1 MARAALPRGGFTISP
16 VPVERFPIG
25 KQAPDHRALQ
35 VASEERDETDL
46 KDQTRAALVEA
57 KCVLTEEELEGV
69 VRDLR
74 GIGYEKAEIWR
85 RMVEMGRRL
94 LRLQERVGEGGYKAL
109 RVAGL
114 VPLSDGEASK
124 LRAIARAVEDG
135 KVTVELLP
143 RSVLAAYTAARLPG
157 ETLQRMIGEGVL
169 GPKTT
174 AREIEQYAAAVSPED
189 VRAAAPGSNEMRSS
203 VRKRL
208 EKQLRLAEAKVADLR
223 RRLSLGS

>member
-1 MARAALPRGGFTISP
+1 MARAVLPRAGFTISP
-16 VPVERFPIG
+16 KPVERFPIG
-25 KQAPDHRALQ
+25 KQLPDHRALQ
-35 VASEERDETDL
+35 IASEERDETEL
-46 KDQTRAALVEA
+46 KDRTRAALVEA

-85 RMVEMGRRL
+85 RMVETGRRL
-94 LRLQERVGEGGYKAL
+94 LRLQERVGDGGYKAL

-135 KVTVELLP
+135 KVTIELLP

-157 ETLQRMIGEGVL
+157 EMLQRMIGEGAL

-174 AREIEQYAAAVSPED
+174 AREIEQYLAAELPED
-189 VRAAAPGSNEMRSS
+189 IWAAAPKPDKMKPS

-223 RRLSLGS
+223 RRLGLDN

>member
-1 MARAALPRGGFTISP
+1 MARAALPRGGFAVSP
-16 VPVERFPIG
+16 KPVERFQIR
-25 KQAPDHRALQ
+25 KQSPDHRALQ
-35 VASEERDETDL
+35 VASEEQDETDL
-46 KDQTRAALVEA
+46 KDRTRAALVDA

-74 GIGYEKAEIWR
+74 GIGYEKTEIWR
-85 RMVEMGRRL
+85 RIVEMGRRL

-109 RVAGL
+109 RKAGL

-157 ETLQRMIGEGVL
+157 ETLQRMIGEGAL

-174 AREIEQYAAAVSPED
+174 AREIEQYVAAATPEGAQP
-189 VRAAAPGSNEMRSS
+189 AAAPDKMKPSTR
-203 VRKRL
+203 RRL

-223 RRLSLGS
+223 RRLGLYN